1 MHGNDE
7 EKERVR
13 LQREREKLSPIDRL
27 HGSPPRTTKS
37 GFLDGRSNRR
47 TGRMVQLPLRL
58 HPRVR
63 AIVDAIMVRDRHP
76 SMVALFEE
84 MIEAYQKVHGAV
96 DTSLLPSDQELIH
109 RIEQARD
116 KDDAK

>member
-1 MHGNDE
+1 MHGNGE
-7 EKERVR
+7 EEERR
-13 LQREREKLSPIDRL
+13 RQQREREKLSPIDRL

-47 TGRMVQLPLRL
+47 TGRLVQLPLRL

-84 MIEAYQKVHGAV
+84 MIEAYQQVHGPI
-96 DTSLLPSDQELIH
+96 DTSLLPSDQELIR

-116 KDDAK
+116 NDDAE